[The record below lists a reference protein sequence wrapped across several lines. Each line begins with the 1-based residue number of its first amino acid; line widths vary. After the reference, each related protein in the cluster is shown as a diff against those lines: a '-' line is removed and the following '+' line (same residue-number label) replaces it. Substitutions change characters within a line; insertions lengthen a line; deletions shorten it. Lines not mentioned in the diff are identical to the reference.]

1 MNNHKTWVEPLARFG
16 YGARGAVYL
25 IIGGITIYTALF
37 GGKTTDSKSALQQLL
52 GQPFGQILLGTI
64 IVGQIGYVM
73 WRLIQ
78 SLGDTDKHGTDA
90 KGLAIRSGLLASAIT
105 YAFLTLYAL
114 SLLGVSLAG
123 SGDDDGGGGMH
134 QKLAGFIGLTWASAI
149 LAAVFTGVAIAHF
162 VKVAKEGYAKHYD
175 AESGVMRFV
184 HPIAK
189 IGLAA
194 RGITLLVIAYLF
206 ASKLFGG
213 IAESAGTP
221 GLEAALS
228 FIRELPAGAALL
240 FIVGLGLALFALYS
254 ITEAIWRQINVED
267 A

>member
-1 MNNHKTWVEPLARFG
+1 MKNHKTWVEPLARFG

-25 IIGGITIYTALF
+25 IIGGVTMYATIF
-37 GGKTTDSKSALQQLL
+37 GGKTTDSKSALRTLL
-52 GQPFGQILLGTI
+52 EQPFGQVLLGAVV
-64 IVGQIGYVM
+64 VGLLGYVT

-78 SLGDTDKHGTDA
+78 SIGDTDKHGTDA
-90 KGLAIRSGLLASAIT
+90 KGLAVRGGLLASAVT
-105 YAFLTLYAL
+105 YTFLAIYAM
-114 SLLGVSLAG
+114 SLLGFSLTG
-123 SGDDDGGGGMH
+123 GGDSGGGGLH
-134 QKLAGFIGLTWASAI
+134 QKLAGFIGLTWASVI
-149 LAAVFTGVAIAHF
+149 LAVTFTGVAIAHF

-175 AESGVMRFV
+175 ADSDVMRFV

-189 IGLAA
+189 TGLAA

-213 IAESAGTP
+213 SAESSGTP

-228 FIRELPAGAALL
+228 FIRDLPAGTVLL
-240 FIVGLGLALFALYS
+240 FIVGLGLVLFALYS

>member
-1 MNNHKTWVEPLARFG
+1 MKDQKTWVEPLARFG
-16 YGARGAVYL
+16 YAARGVVYL
-25 IIGGITIYTALF
+25 IIGGVIMYATLF
-37 GGKTTDSKSALQQLL
+37 GGDKTADSKSALQTLIQ
-52 GQPFGQILLGTI
+52 QPFGKILLGAV
-64 IVGQIGYVM
+64 IVGLFGYVA

-78 SLGDTDKHGTDA
+78 SIGDTDQHGTDA
-90 KGLAIRSGLLASAIT
+90 KGLAIRAGLLASAVT
-105 YAFLTLYAL
+105 YTFLAIYAL

-123 SGDDDGGGGMH
+123 GGDSGGGGLH
-134 QKLAGFIGLTWASAI
+134 QKLAGFIGLTWASMLLAI
-149 LAAVFTGVAIAHF
+149 TFAGVAIAHF

-175 AESGVMRFV
+175 ADSSVMRFV

-189 IGLAA
+189 VGLTA
-194 RGITLLVIAYLF
+194 RGVTLLVIAYLF

-213 IAESAGTP
+213 SSESAGTP

-228 FIRELPAGAALL
+228 FIRDLPAGSVLL
-240 FIVGLGLALFALYS
+240 FTVGLGLMLFALYS